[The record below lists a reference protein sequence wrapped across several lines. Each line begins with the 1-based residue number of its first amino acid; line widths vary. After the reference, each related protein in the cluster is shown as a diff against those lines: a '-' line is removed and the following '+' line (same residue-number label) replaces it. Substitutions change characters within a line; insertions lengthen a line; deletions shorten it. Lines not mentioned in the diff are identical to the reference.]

1 VTNVRA
7 ACLGLAAG
15 AALLGPGLA
24 CGDRDVSS
32 CAPAALTIHAG
43 DISGDVG
50 GCAGRYT
57 SLGTAKPKIGSM
69 ITVSIHH
76 DRKTKEATLPRS
88 TAGRVVSSVSRSADG
103 RTEKFR
109 VVGPGTADLVV
120 PTVLCPEKYVIGMA
134 TPGRSP
140 GPPDHLCQVLHV
152 EVAGP

>member
-1 VTNVRA
+1 MNVKT
-7 ACLGLAAG
+7 ACLYLAAG
-15 AALLGPGLA
+15 AVLLGPGLA

-43 DISGDVG
+43 DLSGNVG

-69 ITVSIHH
+69 ITVSIYH
-76 DRKTKEATLPRS
+76 DRKTTEATLPRS
-88 TAGRVVSSVSRSADG
+88 TAGQVVSSVSRSADG

-120 PTVLCPEKYVIGMA
+120 PTLLCPEKYVIGTA
-134 TPGRSP
+134 GPRKPTE
-140 GPPDHLCQVLHV
+140 PPDYLCQVLHV